1 MMNVKSIKA
10 ENIKEGNKGSLA
22 IKTFEIKRKEGLEYG
37 R

>member
-22 IKTFEIKRKEGLEYG
+22 INTFEIKRKEGCLYV